1 MTPYEQ
7 MLHDS
12 GKEEISFY
20 RKKSLSEPGSG
31 RGSYLPLPVDG
42 VEEGDRTEETV

>member
-7 MLHDS
+7 MLDDS
-12 GKEEISFY
+12 GKKELPFH
-20 RKKSLSEPGSG
+20 RKKPPSEPGSG
-31 RGSYLPLPVDG
+31 RGSYLPLPVGG